1 MYRPVMGMLGLH
13 VGLLLL
19 LILGSAL
26 PLLVACGGQDSATDG
41 KDHMPSAGRATETLR
56 IRDSTQYMAIG
67 AGSLWLPNASNGT
80 ITRIDLN
87 KSKVVAVIEVS
98 SDPQS
103 APFDAD
109 PQSVEVSSNHIWF
122 TDRARKAVS
131 RIDPNTNRIV
141 ERIPVGIS
149 PYDIAIDG
157 DTLWLTD
164 TERGFVARVDT
175 KENRVVER
183 FDVGGAAGIIVGSES
198 VWVAEMGPM
207 VDGPSQL
214 ARIDPQTNE
223 IVEEIPLESSH
234 PQSMA
239 YGAGSVW
246 IANGEGSCT
255 VSRVDPQTNEEI
267 ARINTGL
274 SMFDVA
280 VGGGSV
286 WAAGDVQNSPG
297 CEESD
302 EEGALVRIDPVV
314 NKVVGRTNVR
324 SALGVAATD
333 DAVWV
338 SSYFD
343 RGGGVLRGKATG
355 ALTRVEP
362 PR

>member
-1 MYRPVMGMLGLH
+1 MRGLA
-13 VGLLLL
+13 VWQPLCIAGLSIMFILTLALLLTAACGDQ
-19 LILGSAL
+19 GSAKDEN
-26 PLLVACGGQDSATDG
+26 GGVT
-41 KDHMPSAGRATETLR
+41 KTLR
-56 IRDSTQYMAIG
+56 TPWSTPYMAIG
-67 AGSLWLPNASNGT
+67 AGSLWLANDGVPYG
-80 ITRIDLN
+80 ITRVDLA
-87 KSKVVAVIEVS
+87 KSEVVAQIEAS
-98 SDPQS
+98 GDPRS
-103 APFDAD
+103 CDYCAPHAVDASGD
-109 PQSVEVSSNHIWF
+109 QVWF
-122 TDRARKAVS
+122 TDRATKSVS
-131 RIDPNTNRIV
+131 RIDPETDRIV
-141 ERIPVGIS
+141 ESIPVGFRA
-149 PYDIAIDG
+149 YDIAIDG

-286 WAAGDVQNSPG
+286 WATGFPGDCGKKGV
-297 CEESD
+297 
-302 EEGALVRIDPVV
+302 LLRIDPKT
-314 NKVVGRTNVR
+314 NKIVGKTNIPC
-324 SALGVAATD
+324 AFGVAATD

-338 SSYFD
+338 Q
-343 RGGGVLRGKATG
+343 GVVKEEGKWTDH
-355 ALTRVEP
+355 LMRVKP
-362 PR
+362 TVQ